1 MYQLNKIDMNHIHS
15 KFKLQII
22 LQYLLQN
29 NFFASNAFL
38 YIKYIIV
45 LAEITI
51 NYVTLIFVQIGNDNG
66 HET

>member
-1 MYQLNKIDMNHIHS
+1 MNHIYS

-22 LQYLLQN
+22 LRIFYRIISLHQTSRYDIYL
-29 NFFASNAFL
+29 NAFL
-38 YIKYIIV
+38 YIQYIIV

>member
-1 MYQLNKIDMNHIHS
+1 MH
-15 KFKLQII
+15 QISRYDI
-22 LQYLLQN
+22 YL
-29 NFFASNAFL
+29 NAFL
-38 YIKYIIV
+38 YIQYIII